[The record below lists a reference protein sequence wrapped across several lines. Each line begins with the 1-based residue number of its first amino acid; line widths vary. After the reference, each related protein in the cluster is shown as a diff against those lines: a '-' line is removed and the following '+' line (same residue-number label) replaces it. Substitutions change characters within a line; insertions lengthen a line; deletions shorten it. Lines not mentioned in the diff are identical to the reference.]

1 MLDHAPR
8 DEGRQ
13 VWVIE
18 DGVQRPLQIR
28 LSRLP
33 SIQRHAENRFYGGGV
48 FGGARRPWGGAGAR
62 GVEVFARA
70 VPRGGRGIYPHPD
83 PPLRWFTWS
92 LPRKHETSA
101 S

>member
-33 SIQRHAENRFYGGGV
+33 SIQRHAENRFYGGVGIGV
-48 FGGARRPWGGAGAR
+48 APPPGGAPPGG
-62 GVEVFARA
+62 GVLRFPPAF
-70 VPRGGRGIYPHPD
+70 PRGDRGI
-83 PPLRWFTWS
+83 PPTPEPARHAVS
-92 LPRKHETSA
+92 CILPLSRRQ
-101 S
+101 